1 LEKQVKLKNCK
12 IEKLKIMN
20 IFKKSIFAA
29 LAVVA
34 GLSLTTSCSD
44 ANEYEDTRTDNPSW
58 SDSHPEDLTGTKW
71 VRGSGIK
78 FNAYGQE
85 VQGFVESLDFVKADS
100 VAVKMSEGIT
110 SGTWKDESNTERTP
124 YYEYKYSNVTGTV
137 EILKESKNDKGAVT
151 KTTIFTGVAVVSGT
165 KEIIALSH
173 FGDTPVQTYLVK
185 Q

>member
-1 LEKQVKLKNCK
+1 
-12 IEKLKIMN
+12 MN
-20 IFKKSIFAA
+20 TIKKSIFGVF
-29 LAVVA
+29 AVVA
-34 GLSLTTSCSD
+34 GLSLTTACSD
-44 ANEYEDTRTDNPSW
+44 ANEYENANTNNPAW
-58 SDSHPEDLTGTKW
+58 SGSHPEDLTGTKW

-78 FNAYGQE
+78 YNAYGQE

-110 SGTWKDESNTERTP
+110 SGTWKDDSNTEKTP

-151 KTTIFTGVAVVSGT
+151 KTTIFTGVAVTSGT
-165 KEIIALSH
+165 KEIITLSH
-173 FGDTPVQTYLVK
+173 FGDIPVQTYLVK

>member
-1 LEKQVKLKNCK
+1 
-12 IEKLKIMN
+12 MN
-20 IFKKSIFAA
+20 TIKKSIFAVF
-29 LAVVA
+29 AVVA
-34 GLSLTTSCSD
+34 GLSLTTACSD
-44 ANEYEDTRTDNPSW
+44 ANEYENANTNNPAW
-58 SDSHPEDLTGTKW
+58 SGSHPEELTGTKW

-78 FNAYGQE
+78 YNAYGQE

-110 SGTWKDESNTERTP
+110 SGTWKDDSNTEGTP

-151 KTTIFTGVAVVSGT
+151 KTTIFTGVAVTSGT
-165 KEIIALSH
+165 KEIITLSH
-173 FGDTPVQTYLVK
+173 FGDIPVQTYLVK

>member
-1 LEKQVKLKNCK
+1 
-12 IEKLKIMN
+12 MN
-20 IFKKSIFAA
+20 TIKKSIFAVF
-29 LAVVA
+29 AVVA
-34 GLSLTTSCSD
+34 GLSLTTACSD
-44 ANEYEDTRTDNPSW
+44 ANEYENANTNNPAW
-58 SDSHPEDLTGTKW
+58 SGSHPEELTGTKW

-78 FNAYGQE
+78 YNAYGQE

-110 SGTWKDESNTERTP
+110 SGTWKDDSNTEKTP

-151 KTTIFTGVAVVSGT
+151 KTTIFTGVAVTSGT
-165 KEIIALSH
+165 KEIITLSH
-173 FGDTPVQTYLVK
+173 FGDIPVQTYLVK

>member
-1 LEKQVKLKNCK
+1 
-12 IEKLKIMN
+12 MN
-20 IFKKSIFAA
+20 TIKKSIFAVF
-29 LAVVA
+29 AVVA
-34 GLSLTTSCSD
+34 GLSLTTACSD
-44 ANEYEDTRTDNPSW
+44 ANEYENANTNNPAW
-58 SDSHPEDLTGTKW
+58 SGSHPEDLTGTKW

-78 FNAYGQE
+78 YNAYGQE

-110 SGTWKDESNTERTP
+110 SGTWKDDSNTEKTP

-151 KTTIFTGVAVVSGT
+151 KTTIFTGVAVTSGT
-165 KEIIALSH
+165 KEIITLSH
-173 FGDTPVQTYLVK
+173 FGDIPVQTYLVK

>member
-1 LEKQVKLKNCK
+1 
-12 IEKLKIMN
+12 MN
-20 IFKKSIFAA
+20 TIKKSIFAVFT
-29 LAVVA
+29 VVA
-34 GLSLTTSCSD
+34 GLSLTTACSD
-44 ANEYEDTRTDNPSW
+44 ANEYENANTNNPAW
-58 SDSHPEDLTGTKW
+58 SGSHPEDLTGTKW

-78 FNAYGQE
+78 YNAYGQE

-110 SGTWKDESNTERTP
+110 SGTWKDDSNTEKTP

-151 KTTIFTGVAVVSGT
+151 KTTIFTGVAVTSGT
-165 KEIIALSH
+165 KEIITLSH
-173 FGDTPVQTYLVK
+173 FGDIPVQTYLVK